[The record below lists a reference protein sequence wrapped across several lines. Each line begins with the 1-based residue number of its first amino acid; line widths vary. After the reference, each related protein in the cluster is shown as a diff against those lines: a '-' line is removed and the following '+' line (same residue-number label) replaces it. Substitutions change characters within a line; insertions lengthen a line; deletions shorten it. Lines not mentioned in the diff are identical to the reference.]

1 MPLLCAGAENMNP
14 LDDAKPDY
22 SSLERPK
29 QPVLSVGEWMSIM
42 QALKGQIGRFEGV
55 LDCSSDNE
63 VKEFIKEDI
72 RITKALL
79 KKLKEAG
86 FSES

>member
-1 MPLLCAGAENMNP
+1 MNP

-29 QPVLSVGEWMSIM
+29 QPLLSMGEWMTIM
-42 QALKGQIGRFEGV
+42 QALRKKVERKADILKSTFGTKTEREY
-55 LDCSSDNE
+55 L
-63 VKEFIKEDI
+63 KEDI